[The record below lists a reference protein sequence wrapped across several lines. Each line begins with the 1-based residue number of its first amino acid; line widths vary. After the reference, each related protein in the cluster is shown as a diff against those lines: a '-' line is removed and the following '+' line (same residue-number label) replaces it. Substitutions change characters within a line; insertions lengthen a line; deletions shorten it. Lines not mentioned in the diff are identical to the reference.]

1 MNNMSQF
8 ELIEKED
15 VPKFHCVTYDVLETK
30 EDRLARK
37 SELEKAMIL
46 GNSEHVKYKIF
57 FTTTEGVKEV
67 ETTVWA
73 TTDDTITL
81 KGGVVIPISAINK
94 ITFL

>member
-1 MNNMSQF
+1 MSEF

-15 VPKFHCVTYDVLETK
+15 VPKFHFVTYDVLDTYE
-30 EDRLARK
+30 ARAERM

-73 TTDDTITL
+73 TTDDTVTL
-81 KGGVVIPISAINK
+81 KGGVVIPIASINK

>member
-1 MNNMSQF
+1 MSEF

-15 VPKFHCVTYDVLETK
+15 VPKFHCVTYDVLDTK
-30 EDRLARK
+30 EARDERK

-57 FTTTEGVKEV
+57 FTTTGGVKGV

-81 KGGVVIPISAINK
+81 KGGVVIPIAAINRIK
-94 ITFL
+94 FL

>member
-1 MNNMSQF
+1 MSQF
-8 ELIEKED
+8 EIIEKED
-15 VPKFHCVTYDVLETK
+15 VPNYHCVTYDVLDTPELRAERRT
-30 EDRLARK
+30 
-37 SELEKAMIL
+37 ELEKAMIL
-46 GNSEHVKYKIF
+46 GNTSHVKYKIF

-81 KGGVVIPISAINK
+81 KGGVVIPIAAINK

>member
-1 MNNMSQF
+1 MSEF

-15 VPKFHCVTYDVLETK
+15 VPKYHCVTYDVLDTAVASAE
-30 EDRLARK
+30 RMA
-37 SELEKAMIL
+37 ELEEATVL
-46 GNSEHVKYKIF
+46 GNTSHVKYKIF

-73 TTDDTITL
+73 TTNDTITL
-81 KGGVVIPISAINK
+81 KGGVVIPIAAINK

>member
-1 MNNMSQF
+1 MSEF

-15 VPKFHCVTYDVLETK
+15 VPKYHCVTYDVLDTSE
-30 EDRLARK
+30 ARAARR

-46 GNSEHVKYKIF
+46 GNNDHVKYKIF

-73 TTDDTITL
+73 TTEDTITL
-81 KGGVVIPISAINK
+81 KGGVIIPIASINR

>member
-1 MNNMSQF
+1 MSEI
-8 ELIEKED
+8 ELIAKED
-15 VPKFHCVTYDVLETK
+15 VPKYHCVTYDVLDTPE
-30 EDRLARK
+30 ARAERK
-37 SELEKAMIL
+37 AELEKAMIL

-57 FTTTEGVKEV
+57 FTTTDGIKEV

-81 KGGVVIPISAINK
+81 KGGIVIPIAAINR